1 MTHEPLP
8 PAVHKL
14 LHKKQHAALFAT
26 MFSSSHHLN
35 IGGEEHKEEPEDERA
50 AHLAQVRADGAAKI
64 KAQQDNLN
72 ALEAKLAASKS
83 KRKLEP
89 LAPASDTKSEP
100 VAPKQETAPKPAAE
114 SHEPAPAPA
123 SASAKYETREKTKE
137 ERMLERDENLK
148 RKKAALAK

>member
-1 MTHEPLP
+1 M
-8 PAVHKL
+8 
-14 LHKKQHAALFAT
+14 
-26 MFSSSHHLN
+26 
-35 IGGEEHKEEPEDERA
+35 
-50 AHLAQVRADGAAKI
+50 RADGAAKI

-89 LAPASDTKSEP
+89 LAPASDPKSEP